1 MMAFLYS
8 VIGFL
13 IAIAILVAV
22 HEFGHYWVAKKLGVK
37 VLAFS
42 IGFGRPL
49 WSKKSGPDKT
59 EYIIAAIP
67 LGGYVKM
74 LDENEGNVP
83 KSEKHRAFN
92 RQPIWKR
99 TCIVAAGPLINFL
112 FAIVAFMILGLMS
125 VDSLKPILGDI
136 PQQSAAA
143 EAGLQPEDQ
152 LISIDG
158 RSYSYFD
165 QHNLYLFNQVLKKKP
180 ISFVVNNKVSGARE
194 VVLQTADISI
204 RKLSPN
210 FLMQTMGLMPI
221 LPEVTTILDQVIE
234 GSPAKKAGLQKGD
247 RIVEIDNKPVDKWRD
262 LVELVSAAPGEPM
275 SFLIERNGMINL
287 FNITPEV
294 VENNGK
300 KIGRIGIAPYIPEIP
315 EEHRASYQRTFLQ
328 SAVYGFEQTW
338 LMSSVTV
345 RMLGKMLTLEA
356 SPKNISGPITIAE
369 YTGKAIQ
376 IGFDYYLYLLA
387 VISISLGVM
396 NLLPI
401 PMLDGGHLLFYAFEA
416 VAGKPLSD
424 RWMQYG
430 QQLGLLLLLG
440 LMSLAFYNDIF
451 RLIN

>member
-1 MMAFLYS
+1 MAFLYS
-8 VIGFL
+8 VVGFL

-42 IGFGRPL
+42 IGFGKPIF
-49 WSKKSGPDKT
+49 SKKSGADNT
-59 EYIIAAIP
+59 EYILASIP

-74 LDENEGNVP
+74 LDENEGNVA

-112 FAIVAFMILGLMS
+112 FAILVFILLGIS
-125 VDSLKPILGDI
+125 PVESLKPTLGEV
-136 PQQSAAA
+136 PEQSVAAKS
-143 EAGLQPEDQ
+143 GIKPGDKL
-152 LISIDG
+152 LSIDG
-158 RSYSYFD
+158 RDYKYFD

-180 ISFVVNNKVSGARE
+180 ITFVIENDVAGAHEVIVN
-194 VVLQTADISI
+194 TADISI

-210 FLMQTMGLMPI
+210 FLMQTMGLMPY
-221 LPEVTTILDQVIE
+221 LPKLATELNLVVE
-234 GSPAKKAGLQKGD
+234 GSPAEQAGLRKGD
-247 RIVEIDNKPVDKWRD
+247 KIIEIDGQQVDAWAQ
-262 LVELVSAAPGEPM
+262 LVELISAAPNKPTLLAVERDGAVM
-275 SFLIERNGMINL
+275 SFT
-287 FNITPEV
+287 ITPEKI
-294 VENNGK
+294 EKDGK
-300 KIGRIGIAPYIPEIP
+300 TIGRIGVSPMVPEIP
-315 EEHRASYQRTFLQ
+315 EAYKTHYQRNIVQ
-328 SAVYGFEQTW
+328 SIGYGFEQTW

-345 RMLGKMLTLEA
+345 RMLGKMLIREA

-376 IGFDYYLYLLA
+376 IGLDYYLYLLA

-401 PMLDGGHLLFYAFEA
+401 PMLDGGHLLFYLFEA
-416 VAGKPLSD
+416 VAGKPLSE

-430 QQLGLLLLLG
+430 QQLGLLLLFG

-451 RLIN
+451 RLMN